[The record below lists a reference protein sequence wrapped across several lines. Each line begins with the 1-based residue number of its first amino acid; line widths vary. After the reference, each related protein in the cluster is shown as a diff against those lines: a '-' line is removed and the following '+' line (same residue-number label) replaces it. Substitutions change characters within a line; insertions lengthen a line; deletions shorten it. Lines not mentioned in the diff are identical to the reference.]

1 MHEMSLAESVL
12 QIIEDNAARQGFRRV
27 SAVYVEL
34 GRLAGVEVEA
44 LRFAFDAVTR
54 DSVADGARLEIID
67 VPGQGW
73 CLNCSETVP
82 IDQLYDACPRCGAY
96 QVHPSQG
103 IDMRVKELAVE

>member
-27 SAVYVEL
+27 SAVYVEV

>member
-1 MHEMSLAESVL
+1 MHEMSLAEGIL
-12 QIIEDNAARQGFRRV
+12 QIVEDHAKSQGFRRV
-27 SAVYVEL
+27 AAVVLEI
-34 GRLAGVEVEA
+34 GQLAGVEVEA